1 MPLLRR
7 KNAVQEKGNCNKS
20 QGKMSY
26 TAAIEVKNPA
36 LLKLLAVEYKKVKKD
51 RFDVS
56 VDRNVQISAKD
67 ATAFKAIL
75 NSVANSIQVFE
86 KMEKIK

>member
-1 MPLLRR
+1 
-7 KNAVQEKGNCNKS
+7 
-20 QGKMSY
+20 MSY